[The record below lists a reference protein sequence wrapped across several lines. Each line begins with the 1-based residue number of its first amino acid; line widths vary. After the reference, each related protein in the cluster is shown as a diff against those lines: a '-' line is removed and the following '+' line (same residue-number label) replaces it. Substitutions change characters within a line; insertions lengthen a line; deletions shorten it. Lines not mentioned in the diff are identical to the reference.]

1 MTWLDLALA
10 ALAVGAALRIVL
22 FVLEVVIGMDD
33 SSHTQGED
41 R

>member
-10 ALAVGAALRIVL
+10 ALAVGAALRIIL
-22 FVLEVVIGMDD
+22 FVLEVCIGTDE
-33 SSHTQGED
+33 SSHTQGD